1 MSPHADDRPLLR
13 VVAGVVLNQQG
24 QYLLSS
30 RPQGKAYA
38 GYWEFAGGKVE
49 AGETELAA
57 LQRELQEELGITV
70 HRATPWLCKIHAYE
84 HARVHLQ
91 FFRVQADDWSGTVQ
105 AQEGQTWSWQNAGDF
120 TVAPMLPAN
129 GPILAA
135 LAIPTRL
142 SGNLNQVFCGENS
155 QGEYRVVA
163 WAQAQLTHQQ
173 VLLTQ
178 SELARLGRRPDKQSV
193 WAWVQSAA
201 EWRAVQDLDA
211 AVWLVRGAEDVA
223 AVRSVLQQGVSMPL
237 VLACSAGFAPDA
249 LADLLALGAHGVLVL
264 NDQTE
269 WV

>member
-1 MSPHADDRPLLR
+1 MSASVDNRPLLR
-13 VVAGVVLNQQG
+13 VVAGVVLNRQG

-57 LQRELQEELGITV
+57 LQRELQEELGISI
-70 HRATPWLCKIHAYE
+70 HHATPWLCKIHAYE

-142 SGNLNQVFCGENS
+142 SGSLNQVFGGENS

-163 WAQAQLTHQQ
+163 WAQAQPTHQQ

-178 SELARLGRRPDKQSV
+178 SELARLGQRPPRQSV
-193 WAWVQSAA
+193 WASVQSAA

-211 AVWLVRGAEDVA
+211 AVWPLRCDEDVA

-237 VLACSAGFAPDA
+237 LLAYGPGFEPDTIEE
-249 LADLLALGAHGVLVL
+249 LLALGAHGVLVL
-264 NDQTE
+264 DEQTE
-269 WV
+269 FV